1 MADPSRTESAT
12 PKRRDEMREKGNV
25 PKSREVSS
33 AVILLGSLAALH
45 FSAGHMM
52 KGLTDVLRDFFSA
65 KPTQLETV
73 AGMHAMLIDLVLR
86 CGLILAPV
94 MGFTMLCAYVANVAQ
109 VGFLFTMQPLTPNF
123 EKLNPISGFS
133 RLFSMTAIGELF
145 KSLIKF
151 SLVGLLAWRIIR
163 AEIPVLPG
171 IIDRTTPEMA
181 VYFSSI
187 VSRLIIHCG
196 LAMLVLAAADYLF
209 QRWNFEKS
217 IKMTKDEVRQEG
229 KDAEGDPAV
238 KGRIRSLQREM
249 SRRRIMKEVPKADV
263 IITNPTHFAIALKYE
278 RGRGMTAPKVVA
290 KGADVMARRI
300 REIATEHGVP
310 IVERPPLA
318 RALYANV
325 DEGQEIPEE
334 FYRAVAE
341 VLAYVY
347 KLRNPRIAV

>member
-1 MADPSRTESAT
+1 MADPSKTESAT
-12 PKRRDEMREKGNV
+12 PKRRGEMREKGNV

-33 AVILLGSLAALH
+33 GVILLGTFAALH
-45 FSAGHMM
+45 FSSGHMV
-52 KGLTDVLRDFFSA
+52 KGLSDIIRDFFTA
-65 KPTQLETV
+65 RPEQLDTV
-73 AGMHAMLIDLVLR
+73 AGMHGILIDLVLR
-86 CGLILAPV
+86 GALILAPV
-94 MGFTMLCAYVANVAQ
+94 LAFNLVCAYTANVAQ
-109 VGFLFTMQPLTPNF
+109 VGFIFTLQPLTPNF
-123 EKLNPISGFS
+123 SKLNPVTGFA
-133 RLFSMTAIGELF
+133 RLFSINALGELF
-145 KSLIKF
+145 KSLVKF

-163 AEIPVLPG
+163 KEIPVLPG

-181 VYFSSI
+181 TYFASI

-196 LAMLVLAAADYLF
+196 TGLLVLAAIDYFF
-209 QRWNFEKS
+209 QRYTYEKS
-217 IKMTKDEVRQEG
+217 IKMTKEEVKQEG

-249 SRRRIMKEVPKADV
+249 ARRRIMKEVPQADV
-263 IITNPTHFAIALKYE
+263 IITNPTHYAVALKYE
-278 RGRGMTAPKVVA
+278 RGGGMAAPKVVA
-290 KGADVMARRI
+290 KGADLMAKRI

-310 IVERPPLA
+310 IVERAPLA

-347 KLRNPRIAV
+347 RLRNPRIAV